1 MQKFY
6 THKIKINKEQNLARL
21 DQALAKLLDK
31 VTRSQIKILLQNHNI
46 RKADNII
53 TEASQKVKEGE
64 VYSVSI
70 PSIQQ
75 TSYKPENIP
84 LDIKYE
90 DENIII
96 VNKIAGMVTHPAPGN
111 QNGTLVHALLNHTSD
126 KLSSINKNNRPGIVH
141 RLDKDT
147 SGLII
152 IAKDNFTHLHL
163 SEQFKNHSISRKYKA
178 IVWGI
183 PKNQMIEGYIERNK
197 INRKKMTLN
206 QNKGGKFSQTTLTL
220 KKNFGICSIVEC
232 LLKTGRTHQVRLH
245 MTSINNPIVGDK
257 LYGINKINKF
267 GKNKETF
274 NKFLILK
281 NFRRQALHA
290 YHIGFIHPVTK
301 KYLEFESEFPEDL
314 KNLLDLL
321 VKY

>member
-6 THKIKINKEQNLARL
+6 THKIKINKEQNLERL

-126 KLSSINKNNRPGIVH
+126 KLSSINKNN
-141 RLDKDT
+141 
-147 SGLII
+147 
-152 IAKDNFTHLHL
+152 
-163 SEQFKNHSISRKYKA
+163 
-178 IVWGI
+178 
-183 PKNQMIEGYIERNK
+183 
-197 INRKKMTLN
+197 
-206 QNKGGKFSQTTLTL
+206 
-220 KKNFGICSIVEC
+220 
-232 LLKTGRTHQVRLH
+232 
-245 MTSINNPIVGDK
+245 
-257 LYGINKINKF
+257 
-267 GKNKETF
+267 
-274 NKFLILK
+274 
-281 NFRRQALHA
+281 
-290 YHIGFIHPVTK
+290 
-301 KYLEFESEFPEDL
+301 
-314 KNLLDLL
+314 
-321 VKY
+321 

>member
-1 MQKFY
+1 MHKFY
-6 THKIKINKEQNLARL
+6 THKIIINKEQNLKRL
-21 DQALAKLLDK
+21 DKALAKLIDN
-31 VTRSQIKILLQNHNI
+31 VTRSQIKILLQNYNVK
-46 RKADNII
+46 KANNII
-53 TEASQKVKEGE
+53 TEASLKVKTGE
-64 VYSVSI
+64 EYIVSI
-70 PSIQQ
+70 PSVKQ

-111 QNGTLVHALLNHTSD
+111 QSGTLVHALLKHTNNQ
-126 KLSSINKNNRPGIVH
+126 LSSVNNSRPGIIH

-147 SGLII
+147 SGLIVV
-152 IAKDNFTHLHL
+152 AKNNFTHQHI
-163 SEQFKNHSISRKYKA
+163 SDQFRNHSISRKYQA
-178 IVWGI
+178 IVWGT

-197 INRKKMTLN
+197 INRKKMSLN
-206 QNKGGKFSQTTLTL
+206 QNKRGKFSQTTVTL
-220 KKNFGICSIVEC
+220 KKNYGICSIVEC

-245 MTSINNPIVGDK
+245 MTSINNPIVGDQ
-257 LYGINKINKF
+257 LYGRSKINKF

-281 NFRRQALHA
+281 NFGRQALHA
-290 YHIGFIHPVTK
+290 YHIGFIHPFTK
-301 KYLEFESEFPEDL
+301 KYLEFKSKFPEDL
-314 KNLLDLL
+314 KNLHDLL